1 MFWGK
6 KKSRAKAEVED
17 DDDIESGRPNAAR
30 MAYNEREVMGALD
43 MAKVALN
50 SVRRRAEQSEG
61 EVALLSVQ
69 LQDESLKWERERQR
83 RLRAEKD
90 LGERNHKVASLERA
104 VADGI
109 LAQRRAEQDLRNVK
123 QELEAERT
131 ARGAK
136 EERIAAL
143 VREKDALAGELAGA
157 RRQLAEARET
167 AAREAARAAEA
178 PPPASQAG
186 SSDED
191 VSAAAMTLARAL
203 AREMS
208 GFGRDGL
215 ETEASATASAAL
227 RLAEA
232 LGSEAVPPA
241 QVAAPVTPPLRG
253 HQADGKESASA
264 GPGTK
269 GVVSGSKAYLTA
281 PAAGGPMRKPLSS
294 AKSHNA
300 SPWPASVGGTIG
312 QFLSWTSATKAKPKP
327 SRSDVETPQHQV
339 EYSLTSW

>member
-17 DDDIESGRPNAAR
+17 DDIESGRPNAAR
-30 MAYNEREVMGALD
+30 LAYNEREVMGALD

-157 RRQLAEARET
+157 R
-167 AAREAARAAEA
+167 
-178 PPPASQAG
+178 PPASQAG

-253 HQADGKESASA
+253 HQAEGKENASA

-281 PAAGGPMRKPLSS
+281 PAAGGPRRKPLSS

-327 SRSDVETPQHQV
+327 SGSDVETPQHQV